1 MARSRSTRALRGL
14 IAATVATFVALMSH
28 VAAGGA
34 MPGWL
39 GVAVPWVLAAMV
51 CTVLAG
57 RALSL
62 WRLSIAV
69 VLSQALFHTLFV
81 LGTVTPG
88 AASTGHVHAAAA
100 AAAPAAQAT
109 AADSAPDLAMWASH
123 LAAAVLTI
131 VVLHRGEAA
140 VRRLIGLAG
149 EVVDALRL
157 RLDVVDG
164 VRVPALRPAPAIA
177 DAPRRSPSL
186 GWYRSTSARR
196 GPPLLLSV

>member
-1 MARSRSTRALRGL
+1 
-14 IAATVATFVALMSH
+14 MSH

-100 AAAPAAQAT
+100 AATPAAQAT

-140 VRRLIGLAG
+140 VRRLISLAG

-177 DAPRRSPSL
+177 DAPRGSPSL
-186 GWYRSTSARR
+186 GWHRSTSARR

>member
-1 MARSRSTRALRGL
+1 VARSRSTRALRGL

-39 GVAVPWVLAAMV
+39 GVAVPWALAAMV

-88 AASTGHVHAAAA
+88 AAISGHVHGAAAA
-100 AAAPAAQAT
+100 AQIGPTT
-109 AADSAPDLAMWASH
+109 AAASAPDLAMWASH

-140 VRRLIGLAG
+140 VRRLLALAS

-164 VRVPALRPAPAIA
+164 IRVPALRPARAIA

-186 GWYRSTSARR
+186 GWYRSTTARR

>member
-1 MARSRSTRALRGL
+1 
-14 IAATVATFVALMSH
+14 MSH

-34 MPGWL
+34 VPGWL

-62 WRLSIAV
+62 WRLTIAV
-69 VLSQALFHTLFV
+69 VLSQTLFHTLFV

-88 AASTGHVHAAAA
+88 AAISGHVHGA
-100 AAAPAAQAT
+100 AAAPAGQAT
-109 AADSAPDLAMWASH
+109 AAAPAPDLAMWASH

-140 VRRLIGLAG
+140 VRRLLALAS
-149 EVVDALRL
+149 EVFDALRL

-164 VRVPALRPAPAIA
+164 IRIPALRPAPATA
-177 DAPRRSPSL
+177 EAPRRSPPL
-186 GWYRSTSARR
+186 GWYCSSTTRR